1 MHANLIITRVL
12 DCCLSGLHAKR
23 AQALR
28 AAVLSLLLGASLSLS
43 GIARGLYCRIAMR
56 HRIKR
61 ADRLLGNR
69 ALWASRH
76 DLYQAVAER
85 WLVDLKQLLIVV
97 DWSDMT
103 ADQKWHLLR
112 ASVAVEGRSVTLYEE
127 VHPQEH
133 YGHPR
138 IHKRFLK
145 RMAQMVPPGCQVI
158 VMTDAG
164 FRSSWFQL
172 VAARG
177 WDWVGRI
184 RNRDL
189 IRGADGAWRSAKS
202 LYSRATTT
210 ARDWGCFTYVRSNPI
225 ACRLVLIK
233 QAPKGRHRL
242 NIYGKKRKGRHS
254 TKNAASQNEPWLL
267 ASSKG
272 LAHLSAQAVVKL
284 YSQRMRIEQSFRDIK
299 NQRVGMGLS
308 TARSRG
314 RMRLEMLLL
323 LAHLTS
329 FVLRLIGEAAK
340 QQQLELQFQSTNRR
354 QRREIS
360 VMTLARRLIDDS
372 AHWLKQLQ
380 PWLTI
385 PILTRQARYA
395 CSFR

>member
-1 MHANLIITRVL
+1 V
-12 DCCLSGLHAKR
+12 
-23 AQALR
+23 QALR
-28 AAVLSLLLGASLSLS
+28 AAVLSLVLGGALSLS
-43 GIARGLYCRIAMR
+43 GIARRLRGPVAMR
-56 HRIKR
+56 HRVKR
-61 ADRLLGNR
+61 IDRLLGNS
-69 ALWASRH
+69 ALWESRC
-76 DLYQAVAER
+76 AVYRAVSER

-103 ADQKWHLLR
+103 VDQKWHLLR

-127 VHPQEH
+127 VHPQKH

-138 IHKRFLK
+138 IHKRFLE
-145 RMAQMVPPGCQVI
+145 RMAQMVPAGCQVI

-177 WDWVGRI
+177 WDWIGRI

-189 IRGADGAWRSAKS
+189 VRGADGAWQPAKS
-202 LYSRATTT
+202 FYPRATTT

-225 ACRLVLIK
+225 LCHLALIK
-233 QAPKGRHRL
+233 QPSKGRHRL
-242 NIYGKKRKGRHS
+242 NIYGKKRKGQQS
-254 TKNAASQNEPWLL
+254 IKNASTQCEPWLL
-267 ASSKG
+267 ASSLG
-272 LAHLSAQAVVKL
+272 LAYLSAHTIVKL
-284 YSQRMRIEQSFRDIK
+284 YGQRMRIEQSFRDLK

-308 TARSRG
+308 SARSQG

-323 LAHLTS
+323 LAHLAS

-360 VMTLARRLIDDS
+360 VMTLARRLIDEGE
-372 AHWLKQLQ
+372 HWLKTLR
-380 PWLTI
+380 PWTAIVPLAQ
-385 PILTRQARYA
+385 QARAA
-395 CSFR
+395 CSPP